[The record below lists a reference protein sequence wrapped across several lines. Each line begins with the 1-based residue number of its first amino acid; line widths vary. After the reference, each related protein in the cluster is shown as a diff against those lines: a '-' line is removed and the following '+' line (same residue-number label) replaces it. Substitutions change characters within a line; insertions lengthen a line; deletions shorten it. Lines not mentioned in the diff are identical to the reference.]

1 MTRPAGSPDT
11 GDAAADSTA
20 PSVPVPAT
28 GPAWRRAWV
37 AVRRP
42 VGLYL
47 AVGAVLWVVS
57 ALSVH
62 LLSPITAYD
71 QGPGR
76 FPGDAVLDGWL
87 RFDGNWYRIIAADGY
102 SYTPGQQSPVA
113 FFPGYPLAVRAAS
126 WVVGDPVVAGVVVS
140 VLCGLAVACL
150 FWRWSLRRADPP
162 VARIALALLLLWPY
176 AWYLYG
182 AVYGDALFLVA
193 VLVAFVLVERGHPVL
208 AGLAG
213 AVATATRPVGLA
225 VVVGLV
231 AIVLEQRGVVR
242 LAALDRWRTARAAA
256 AGRPSGLRL
265 LAPDRRGPLR
275 PGDAGVLLS
284 LGGLA
289 AWSAYLWSRWG
300 DPFLFATVQGSPG
313 WDQAAGP
320 HTWFKVTWFQQG
332 KNLPGWLAEAWTS
345 SGPGA
350 DQAWTKAVYAGGV
363 LLQGLLVLGA
373 IALVPVILRR
383 LGWGYALYTLAVV
396 GIPLIG
402 SKDFQG
408 TGRYLLAA
416 FPCFV
421 VLADLLAGRR
431 RLRATVLVV
440 SALLLVLWT
449 SAFARG
455 SYVA

>member
-1 MTRPAGSPDT
+1 MGTVPPGEDDASAVGGAGE
-11 GDAAADSTA
+11 AVA
-20 PSVPVPAT
+20 AT
-28 GPAWRRAWV
+28 GPAWRRAWI

-42 VGLYL
+42 AALYL

-62 LLSPITAYD
+62 LLAPVTAYD
-71 QGPGR
+71 QRPGR

-87 RFDGNWYRIIAADGY
+87 RFDGNWYRIIAGDGY

-113 FFPGYPLAVRAAS
+113 FFPGYPLAVRVAS

-150 FWRWSLRRADPP
+150 FWRWSLRRAEPP
-162 VARIALALLLLWPY
+162 VARLALALLLLWPY

-193 VLVAFVLVERGHPVL
+193 VLAAFVLVERGHPVL

-242 LAALDRWRTARAAA
+242 LAALDRWRAARASVAR
-256 AGRPSGLRL
+256 RPSGLHL
-265 LAPDRRGPLR
+265 LDTDRRGRLR
-275 PGDAGVLLS
+275 PADAGVLLS
-284 LGGLA
+284 LGGLG

-345 SGPGA
+345 SGPAA
-350 DQAWTKAVYAGGV
+350 DQAWVKAVYAGGV

-373 IALVPVILRR
+373 IALVPVVLRR
-383 LGWGYALYTLAVV
+383 LGWGYALYTVAVV

-421 VLADLLAGRR
+421 VLADLLAGRP
-431 RLRATVLVV
+431 RLRAVVVVV
-440 SALLLVLWT
+440 SAVLLVVWT

-455 SYVA
+455 YYVA